1 MKSLRKKRVQ
11 EVDKWSGE
19 MKLENIEKKVKE
31 KQIIKNISIDF
42 GTNGMIFI
50 VGKSGAGK
58 SSLLNVISGID
69 SEYGGKLV
77 IGQSVVDSKNEDVY
91 RQSYVGTIY
100 QDFNLISNLSVSE
113 NIKLGRKIAGMD
125 EDDTLFETI
134 VNKLQIDALMERAVD
149 ALSGG
154 ERQRVAIARALYREN
169 SIICADEPTGNLD
182 VANSE
187 KFFELLKEISKG
199 KLCIVVSHDID
210 AANRYADRII
220 EISDGQVVKDSKK
233 EDDSENVN
241 QETNILGKYKK
252 KKWLGA
258 YSKKSFPQ
266 RAKKQIGVMF
276 AMILSMICLMVIL
289 GFVTSANDMV
299 GKIDSTYLE
308 NDKYIVK
315 DDNESMAGVKEVA
328 DMLKDEKVVKEVVS
342 YSAFTFSMGDDD
354 TLDIGMNVIE
364 NNSFFQDRYSDIT
377 GSLPG
382 YKQVMISDNLALV
395 YFNTK
400 DVCGKTI
407 QLNSNTGYTYDFEIS
422 AVKESSADDKYEC
435 YISKETNDMMI
446 KDVIQDG
453 EEIKFSDDSE
463 PVYFLRKDISDL
475 DEKSLILGRLPE
487 SENEIV
493 INVTS
498 INSIMENI
506 DQTSA
511 AMSTDDIKKNINKYE
526 FLLSSDVSVGH
537 DGYVPYK
544 EGIKIVGIVDDEGKY
559 EWELSYAYYDSEYL
573 LGDDC
578 YNTAMVYLASIN
590 ENEVNKLKNDVESK
604 GFSMTNTAK
613 FRSNSIRNRILSIS
627 MIIGIIAV
635 IIVLISAVVMHYFM
649 KVSIVQRQYEISV
662 LRGMGAKKGH
672 ISEMMMLEQ
681 GYIAFIVVFVAIGLV
696 AVCERAGLFNKFT
709 IDMVQMYSF
718 RIWHVGVVTVTAF
731 IAILLFSVR
740 DIIKASN
747 MNIVD
752 GMREKYKL

>member
-187 KFFELLKEISKG
+187 KFFELLKEISKE

-364 NNSFFQDRYSDIT
+364 NNSFSRTDI
-377 GSLPG
+377 
-382 YKQVMISDNLALV
+382 
-395 YFNTK
+395 
-400 DVCGKTI
+400 
-407 QLNSNTGYTYDFEIS
+407 
-422 AVKESSADDKYEC
+422 
-435 YISKETNDMMI
+435 
-446 KDVIQDG
+446 
-453 EEIKFSDDSE
+453 
-463 PVYFLRKDISDL
+463 
-475 DEKSLILGRLPE
+475 LILQ
-487 SENEIV
+487 V
-493 INVTS
+493 VCQ
-498 INSIMENI
+498 
-506 DQTSA
+506 D
-511 AMSTDDIKKNINKYE
+511 INK
-526 FLLSSDVSVGH
+526 
-537 DGYVPYK
+537 
-544 EGIKIVGIVDDEGKY
+544 
-559 EWELSYAYYDSEYL
+559 
-573 LGDDC
+573 
-578 YNTAMVYLASIN
+578 
-590 ENEVNKLKNDVESK
+590 
-604 GFSMTNTAK
+604 
-613 FRSNSIRNRILSIS
+613 
-627 MIIGIIAV
+627 
-635 IIVLISAVVMHYFM
+635 
-649 KVSIVQRQYEISV
+649 
-662 LRGMGAKKGH
+662 
-672 ISEMMMLEQ
+672 
-681 GYIAFIVVFVAIGLV
+681 
-696 AVCERAGLFNKFT
+696 
-709 IDMVQMYSF
+709 
-718 RIWHVGVVTVTAF
+718 
-731 IAILLFSVR
+731 
-740 DIIKASN
+740 
-747 MNIVD
+747 
-752 GMREKYKL
+752 